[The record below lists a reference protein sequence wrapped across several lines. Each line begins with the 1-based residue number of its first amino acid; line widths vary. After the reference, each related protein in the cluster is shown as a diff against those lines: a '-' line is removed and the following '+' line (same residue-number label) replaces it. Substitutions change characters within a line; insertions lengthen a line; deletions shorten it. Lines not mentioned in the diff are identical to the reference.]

1 MSPMRRIILGVALG
15 AAGMTTGACG
25 LFETRDPVEP
35 LPPVAGC
42 RPLTGGPIA
51 AVIPNIEDWYG
62 RLSGLTCYNSM
73 LDTTFFAFHPDVQD
87 STQAPVGQYD
97 GWDELVEETVNSA
110 IASQQDF
117 MEVDF
122 IQEYATAIISIDQRV
137 QVRFL
142 EYQLR
147 VSFRPVLPALPDT
160 VRYSGLADIT
170 FRQGG
175 DGQWK
180 IGDWVD
186 RRGSTGDPTWGILR
200 GDNRP

>member
-1 MSPMRRIILGVALG
+1 MNAMRRIVLGVALG
-15 AAGMTTGACG
+15 VVGAAAGGCG
-25 LFETRDPVEP
+25 LFDTRDPEEP
-35 LPPVAGC
+35 PPPVAGC

-51 AVIPNIEDWYG
+51 AVIPNIEDFYG
-62 RLSGLTCYNSM
+62 RGSSATCYISM
-73 LDTTFFAFHPDVQD
+73 LDTTFAFHPDVQD
-87 STQAPVGQYD
+87 STQATVGRYD
-97 GWDELVEETVNSA
+97 GWDEVVEETVNSA
-110 IASQQDF
+110 IGSRQDF

-122 IQEYATAIISIDQRV
+122 IQEYATAIISTDQRT

-147 VSFRPVLPALPDT
+147 VSYTPLPPALPDT

-170 FRQGG
+170 FRQGD